1 PRTEAICDL
10 RSRGFLLQGQ
20 QRAHT
25 LFNCFLDISHLRPP
39 PCSPRTSLTINTK
52 RRACQLT
59 RSSWPPPFSSFTM
72 RVLSL
77 ATFAA
82 VFATFA
88 AATLD
93 EPARPRPA
101 EHGTNIHRLQ
111 ARKKEVEIRAK
122 YPEFFKRDSLPS
134 DLPNP
139 CEGFPFPIGKRGNPS
154 DFERSHDLQ
163 VLSPRQVAELV
174 IKRGEYTHTNG
185 TRLVDR
191 DYLDILDMAER
202 DNESRSKWARAAR
215 DYFSE
220 SLVNLS
226 MPIYRRWKE
235 HHLKKTDS
243 MFPLS
248 KNVVFKVRDIPA
260 IERALLDDPTFTEAS
275 IGGYRITRRFI
286 EAANGLN

>member
-1 PRTEAICDL
+1 
-10 RSRGFLLQGQ
+10 
-20 QRAHT
+20 
-25 LFNCFLDISHLRPP
+25 
-39 PCSPRTSLTINTK
+39 
-52 RRACQLT
+52 
-59 RSSWPPPFSSFTM
+59 M

-93 EPARPRPA
+93 EPARPLPA
-101 EHGTNIHRLQ
+101 EHGTNLHRLQ
-111 ARKKEVEIRAK
+111 ARKKEVEVRAK
-122 YPEFFKRDSLPS
+122 YPDLFKRDGSSSS
-134 DLPNP
+134 DT
-139 CEGFPFPIGKRGNPS
+139 PICPTLRKRGKPS

-163 VLSPRQVAELV
+163 VLSPRQIAELI

-191 DYLDILDMAER
+191 DYLDIVDMAER

-235 HHLKKTDS
+235 HHLKNTDS
-243 MFPLS
+243 TFPLS
-248 KNVVFKVRDIPA
+248 KTVVFKVRDIPA

-286 EAANGLN
+286 EAANALN